1 MFLFQS
7 GPPVILGELVRQ
19 HETVALAHG
28 HIRASRKKRRNQD
41 LNGVFEES
49 QASYMPGMPEY
60 GSEEE

>member
-1 MFLFQS
+1 M
-7 GPPVILGELVRQ
+7 LGELVRQ

-28 HIRASRKKRRNQD
+28 YIRASRKKRRNQD

-49 QASYMPGMPEY
+49 QASEMPWMPED